1 MTQTEAA
8 RQIEELAP
16 WFYEFDLGEYGRTTS
31 ALPPEVLPIH
41 KTRLAMV
48 ERVVDQYFG
57 GRLSEIRCLD
67 MGCHEGFYSA
77 AMARKGV
84 REVLGLDVRPE
95 SLNKARFVASALGLS
110 NASFAER
117 NCEDLSGVEPR
128 ELCLFLGL
136 LYHLE
141 NPMLCLRNMARV
153 TREVCIVETQVV
165 EEVEGHAE
173 WGSQLWTRP
182 YHGILALIDETGEFE
197 NRNTETGASPVATCP
212 SPKALRFMLLQAGFR
227 RVEFIEPPAG
237 AYEQHSRKQRVVCAA
252 YK

>member
-1 MTQTEAA
+1 
-8 RQIEELAP
+8 
-16 WFYEFDLGEYGRTTS
+16 
-31 ALPPEVLPIH
+31 
-41 KTRLAMV
+41 
-48 ERVVDQYFG
+48 
-57 GRLSEIRCLD
+57 
-67 MGCHEGFYSA
+67 
-77 AMARKGV
+77 
-84 REVLGLDVRPE
+84 
-95 SLNKARFVASALGLS
+95 
-110 NASFAER
+110 
-117 NCEDLSGVEPR
+117 
-128 ELCLFLGL
+128 
-136 LYHLE
+136 
-141 NPMLCLRNMARV
+141 MARV